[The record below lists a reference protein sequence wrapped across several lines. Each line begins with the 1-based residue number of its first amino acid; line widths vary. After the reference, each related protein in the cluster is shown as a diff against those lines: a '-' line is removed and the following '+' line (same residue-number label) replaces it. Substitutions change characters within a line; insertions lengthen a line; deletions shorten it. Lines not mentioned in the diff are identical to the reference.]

1 MSCDTLYDHGHMP
14 LIIQEI
20 KEKKIKE
27 NIRIQVYH
35 DIAESHPIS
44 KNLGDITQ
52 LLANIQKKMA

>member
-1 MSCDTLYDHGHMP
+1 MP